1 MAADVMDQKKRNMT
15 KKTRRLGKY
24 EVGRTIGEG
33 NFAKVKFARNTE
45 TGENVAIKIMAKSTI
60 LKNRM
65 VDQIKREISIMK
77 IVRHPNI
84 VRLYEVLASPSKIYI
99 VLEFV
104 TGGELFDRIVHNG
117 RLEESEARKYFQQ
130 LIDAIAHCHCKGVYH
145 RDLKPEN
152 LLLDNNG
159 NLKVSDFGLSALPQ
173 QGVELLRTT
182 CGTPNYAA
190 PEVLNGQGY
199 DGSAADIW
207 SCGVILF
214 VIMAGFLPF
223 SETDL
228 PSLYRKIG
236 AAEFSCPQWF
246 STDVKSLI
254 HRILDPN
261 PKTRIQIQGIRNDR
275 WFRINYM
282 PTRAKEEGEVN
293 LDDVRAVFDGIE
305 GSYVAENIER
315 RYEGPLM
322 MNAFEM
328 ITLSQ
333 GLNLSALFDRRQDFV
348 KRQTRFV
355 SRREPSVIIANIE
368 AVATSMGF
376 RAHTRNFKTRLEGLS
391 SIKAGQFAVVI
402 EIYEVA
408 PSLFMVDVRK
418 AAGETLEYHK
428 FYKKLCEKLENIIWR
443 ATEGMPKPELF
454 RTITF

>member
-1 MAADVMDQKKRNMT
+1 MT
-15 KKTRRLGKY
+15 KKMRRVGKY

-33 NFAKVKFARNTE
+33 TFAKVKFARNTD
-45 TGENVAIKIMAKSTI
+45 TGDNVAIKIMAKSTI

-104 TGGELFDRIVHNG
+104 TGGELFDRIVHKG
-117 RLEESEARKYFQQ
+117 RLEESESRKYFQQ
-130 LIDAIAHCHCKGVYH
+130 LVDAVAHCHCKGVYH

-152 LLLDNNG
+152 LLLDTNG

-173 QGVELLRTT
+173 EGVELLRTT
-182 CGTPNYAA
+182 CGTPNYVA
-190 PEVLNGQGY
+190 PEVLSGQGY

-214 VIMAGFLPF
+214 VILAGYLPF

-228 PSLYRKIG
+228 PGLYRKIN
-236 AAEFSCPQWF
+236 AAEFSCPPWF
-246 STDVKSLI
+246 SAEVKFLI

-261 PKTRIQIQGIRNDR
+261 PKTRIQIQGIKKDP
-275 WFRINYM
+275 WFRLNYV
-282 PTRAKEEGEVN
+282 PIRAREEEEVN
-293 LDDVRAVFDGIE
+293 LDDIRAVFDGIE
-305 GSYVAENIER
+305 GSYVAENVER
-315 RYEGPLM
+315 NDEGPLM

-355 SRREPSVIIANIE
+355 SRREPSEIIANIE
-368 AVATSMGF
+368 AVANSMGF
-376 RAHTRNFKTRLEGLS
+376 KSHTRNFKVTNS
-391 SIKAGQFAVVI
+391 
-402 EIYEVA
+402 
-408 PSLFMVDVRK
+408 
-418 AAGETLEYHK
+418 
-428 FYKKLCEKLENIIWR
+428 
-443 ATEGMPKPELF
+443 
-454 RTITF
+454 